1 MISAD
6 EEILLL
12 SDQVKDWNVQIAV
25 LAAKQEAATA
35 TAMQFAQ
42 ELDILRHKQQRAARQ
57 LRELELHKS
66 GMYMWENI
74 GDGG

>member
-1 MISAD
+1 MNTTD
-6 EEILLL
+6 EEIQTLTDQLKEL
-12 SDQVKDWNVQIAV
+12 SVKIAV
-25 LAAKQEAATA
+25 LAAKQEAAVA
-35 TAMQFAQ
+35 TARKFTE
-42 ELDILRHKQQRAARQ
+42 ELDLLRTKQLSTTQQ

>member
-1 MISAD
+1 MITTD
-6 EEILLL
+6 NEIQTLT
-12 SDQVKDWNVQIAV
+12 DQLQSLNVKIAV
-25 LAAKQEAATA
+25 LSTKHQAAAATA
-35 TAMQFAQ
+35 RRFAT
-42 ELDILRHKQQRAARQ
+42 ELDGLQTKKQSLSQQ